1 MMIFFRLLLD
11 FPSAQRLADWL
22 EVVGRTVRVKP
33 SNIQNDVVVC
43 GFPTVH
49 RPPGAATQLALMHTQ
64 LKPHLSYQA
73 WIDAMPSR
81 SVRVSPK
88 PPAGLTAARDHSP
101 PSLLLRF
108 ASPVT
113 PILVF
118 TQHTRNPANSS
129 LSRTEPRRH

>member
-1 MMIFFRLLLD
+1 MIFFRFILD
-11 FPSAQRLADWL
+11 FSSAQRLADWL

-43 GFPTVH
+43 GFPTIH
-49 RPPGAATQLALMHTQ
+49 RPPGAAAQFTLMHFQ
-64 LKPHLSYQA
+64 LKPHLSYQT

-101 PSLLLRF
+101 LSPLMRF
-108 ASPVT
+108 ASPV
-113 PILVF
+113 
-118 TQHTRNPANSS
+118 
-129 LSRTEPRRH
+129 